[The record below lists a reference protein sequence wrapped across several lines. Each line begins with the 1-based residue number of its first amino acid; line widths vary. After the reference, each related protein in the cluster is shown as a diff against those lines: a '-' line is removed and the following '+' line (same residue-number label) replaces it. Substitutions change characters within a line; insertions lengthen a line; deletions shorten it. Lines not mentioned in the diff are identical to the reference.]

1 MTSSFKLK
9 AVIKLQSHAG
19 NHSGYVWAFKT
30 ANQMELISN
39 NLKSL
44 ISSVSV
50 KTDLCLD
57 KVRITVS

>member
-39 NLKSL
+39 NL
-44 ISSVSV
+44 SSVSV